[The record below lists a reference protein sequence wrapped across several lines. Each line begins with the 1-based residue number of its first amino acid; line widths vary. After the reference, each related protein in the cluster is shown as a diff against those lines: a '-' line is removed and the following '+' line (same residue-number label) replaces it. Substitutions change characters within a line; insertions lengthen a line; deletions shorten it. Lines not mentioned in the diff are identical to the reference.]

1 MVNLLLTNSDYQG
14 EFPEYEDGVFTKMRY
29 TERYC
34 DFFVVVGGSCSCNDS
49 NNFSVLGSNRS
60 KY

>member
-34 DFFVVVGGSCSCNDS
+34 DFFVVVGGSCSC
-49 NNFSVLGSNRS
+49 VQR
-60 KY
+60 